1 MDNAWS
7 PEEER
12 VLRKRQADGAETLTN
27 RMRKAT
33 GKQWDEP
40 ETIRLFDALMDGPVK
55 EVLEQS
61 FIEVA
66 MYGKVTL
73 SFENGK
79 LTMINKSQ
87 NIKPWVR

>member
-1 MDNAWS
+1 MNDAWS
-7 PEEER
+7 PEEQR
-12 VLRKRQADGAETLTN
+12 VIRKRQAEGAETLIS

-33 GKQWDEP
+33 SKQWDKP

-87 NIKPWVR
+87 NIKPGVR